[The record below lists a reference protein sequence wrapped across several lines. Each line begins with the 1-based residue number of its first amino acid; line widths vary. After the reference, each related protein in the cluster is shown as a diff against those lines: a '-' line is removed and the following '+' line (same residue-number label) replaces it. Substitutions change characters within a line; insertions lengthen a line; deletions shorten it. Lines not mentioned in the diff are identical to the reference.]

1 MLRFLLICV
10 AMLVTT
16 TAAQAQSREMQQ
28 FPEERQIEAP
38 MQETT
43 GQRLRIVDVFVPGT
57 GLVQLVIRENEVLTG
72 EFIPVSAMSRNEIL
86 QSQFAEDQGIPQT
99 TVVID
104 NETITVIQLTFPDG
118 SVVFVVIHKATGT
131 MTVITDPEGP

>member
-1 MLRFLLICV
+1 MWRLLLMCAAMMFV
-10 AMLVTT
+10 APTVE
-16 TAAQAQSREMQQ
+16 AQNAQMRQ
-28 FPEERQIEAP
+28 FPDGQAW
-38 MQETT
+38 QNGVETT
-43 GQRLRIVDVFVPGT
+43 GQRLRIADVFVAGT
-57 GLVQLVIRENEVLTG
+57 GLVQIVIRGNEVVAA
-72 EFIPVSAMSRNEIL
+72 EFIPVSQLTENEIL
-86 QSQFAEDQGIPQT
+86 QFQYAEDGGIPNT